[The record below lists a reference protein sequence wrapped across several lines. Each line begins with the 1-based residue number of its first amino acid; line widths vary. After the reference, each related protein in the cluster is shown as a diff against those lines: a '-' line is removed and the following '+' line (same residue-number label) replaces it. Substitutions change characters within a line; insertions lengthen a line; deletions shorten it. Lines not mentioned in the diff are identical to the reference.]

1 MEKNLSS
8 QPAYSTGRPAYRT
21 DMTGR
26 LILVSNRLPLKAVKQ
41 DGKTVF
47 TESDG
52 GLVSALKSY
61 FEKNTDERF
70 EEKFWVGAADF
81 TEKKW
86 KKAVSSGKLSS
97 TYQIE
102 PIFFEEKVFNKYYNG
117 FCNATIWPLFHY
129 FPSFAEFQEDDFVA
143 YEEVNRMFCEK
154 LLSFVK
160 PGDTI
165 WIHDYHLMLLPG
177 MIREALP
184 GVTIGFFLHIP
195 FPSFEIFRMMHRD
208 WKKKIIEGL
217 LGADLI
223 GFHTSEYL
231 QHFLKSMTM
240 VSGLDHRYREVFNKK
255 GIVKADL
262 FPIGIDFDK
271 FHNTKG
277 NESVAH
283 HRQLIRERF
292 GAAKIIFSVDR
303 LDYTKGVTHRL
314 AGFQKFLELY
324 PEWRGKVVFIMVV
337 VPSRQIVSK
346 YNERRKMI
354 EEQVGRINGKLSTLE
369 WQPIIYRYNNLGFD
383 ELCALYQSA
392 DAALITPLRDG
403 MNLVAKEYVA
413 SRVDHDGVLILSELA
428 GAANELGEAML
439 VNPFDKTE
447 VAKRINQALNMP
459 VEEQRQSMTVMQQRL
474 RENDVVTW
482 VARYFEELKEIKSRQ
497 KELGIRLIDQNIS
510 ANIINSYK
518 SASKRLLFLDY
529 DGTLVPIESRPA
541 YAKPN
546 NELLNL
552 LTKLSTSP
560 STEVVIISG
569 RDFKVLEQWLGHL
582 SLHLVAEHGACV
594 RLKGEH
600 WQHYTD
606 IDASWKA
613 LIKSTFELYEK
624 RTPGSF
630 VEEKEYTIA
639 WHYRNVDEEL
649 GFIRSRELLDNLYH
663 LVRNTHLN
671 VLDGHKVIEVRA
683 AGIDKGIAT
692 GKLMERFPSD
702 FIFAM
707 GDDKTDEDIFH
718 VLKGRAVTVKVGS
731 DLSAAEYNVRN
742 QREAFLLLDELKSN

>member
-1 MEKNLSS
+1 MDKN
-8 QPAYSTGRPAYRT
+8 STSTRPL
-21 DMTGR
+21 DQSGR

-61 FEKNTDERF
+61 FEKNTDKRF

-86 KKAVSSGKLSS
+86 IRATSKGKLSS
-97 TYQIE
+97 TYHIE
-102 PIFFEEKVFNKYYNG
+102 PIFFEDKIFDKYYNG

-129 FPSFAEFQEDDFVA
+129 FPSFVEFEEDDFAA
-143 YEEVNRMFCEK
+143 YEEVNRVFRDK
-154 LLSFVK
+154 VLSFVK

-165 WIHDYHLMLLPG
+165 WIHDYQLMLLPG
-177 MIREALP
+177 MIREAMP

-195 FPSFEIFRMMHRD
+195 FPSFEIFRMLHRD
-208 WKKKIIEGL
+208 WKKKIINGL

-231 QHFLKSMTM
+231 QHFLKTVTM

-271 FHNTKG
+271 FHDTRN
-277 NESVAH
+277 NENVVLQ
-283 HRQLIRERF
+283 RQLIRERF
-292 GAAKIIFSVDR
+292 GEAKIIFSVDR

-314 AGFQKFLELY
+314 AGFAKFLELY
-324 PEWRGKVVFIMVV
+324 PEWQGKVVFVMVV

-354 EEQVGRINGKLSTLE
+354 EEQVGRINGKYSTLE

-392 DAALITPLRDG
+392 HAALITPLRDG

-413 SRVDHDGVLILSELA
+413 SRVEHDGVLILSELA

-439 VNPFDKTE
+439 VNPFDKGE
-447 VAKRINQALNMP
+447 VAKRINAALTTP
-459 VEEQRQSMTVMQQRL
+459 IEEQRQCITAMQQRL

-482 VARYFEELKEIKSRQ
+482 VARYFGELKEIKARQ
-497 KELGIRLIDQNIS
+497 KELGIRLIDSNIS
-510 ANIINSYK
+510 ADIVKSYR

-541 YAKPN
+541 FAKPKY
-546 NELLNL
+546 ELLNL
-552 LTKLSTSP
+552 LNTLSTSP
-560 STEVVIISG
+560 STEVVVISG
-569 RDFKVLEQWLGHL
+569 RDFKILEQWLGHL
-582 SLHLVAEHGACV
+582 DIHLVAEHGASF
-594 RLKGEH
+594 RLKGEG

-606 IDASWKA
+606 IDSSWKG
-613 LIKSTFELYEK
+613 LIKSTLESYETT
-624 RTPGSF
+624 TPGSF

-671 VLDGHKVIEVRA
+671 VLDGNKVIEVRA

-692 GKLMERFPSD
+692 GRFMELFPSD
-702 FIFAM
+702 FVFAM
-707 GDDKTDEDIFH
+707 GDDKTDEDIFN
-718 VLKGRAVTVKVGS
+718 VLKGKGVTVKVGS

-742 QREAFLLLDELKSN
+742 QLEAFRLLDELKSN

>member
-1 MEKNLSS
+1 MDQKKSS
-8 QPAYSTGRPAYRT
+8 
-21 DMTGR
+21 R
-26 LILVSNRLPLKAVKQ
+26 LIVVSNRLPLKATKH

-47 TESDG
+47 SETDG

-61 FEKNTDERF
+61 FEKNTDNQF

-81 TEKKW
+81 SEVKW
-86 KKAVSSGKLSS
+86 KRATKKGALSS
-97 TYQIE
+97 AYKIE
-102 PIFFEEKVFNKYYNG
+102 PIFIEEKIYDKYYNG

-129 FPSFAEFQEDDFVA
+129 FPSITQFEEDDFNA
-143 YEEVNRMFCEK
+143 YEEVNRAFRDK
-154 LLSFVK
+154 LLAFIK
-160 PGDTI
+160 PNDTI

-177 MIREALP
+177 MIREAMP
-184 GVTIGFFLHIP
+184 GITIGFFLHIP
-195 FPSFEIFRMMHRD
+195 FPSFEIFRILHRD
-208 WKKKIIEGL
+208 WKKKIINGL

-231 QHFLKSMTM
+231 QHFLKTMTM

-271 FHNTKG
+271 FYDTHDNAG
-277 NESVAH
+277 VEV
-283 HRQLIRERF
+283 HRQAIRERF
-292 GAAKIIFSVDR
+292 GDAKIIFSVDR

-314 AGFQKFLELY
+314 AGFAKFLELF
-324 PEWRGKVVFIMVV
+324 PDWRRKVVFIMVV

-346 YNERRKMI
+346 YNERKKMI
-354 EEQVGRINGKLSTLE
+354 EEQVGRINGKYSTLE
-369 WQPIIYRYNNLGFD
+369 WQPIIYRYNQVGFE

-413 SRVDHDGVLILSELA
+413 SRINNDGVLILSELA

-439 VNPFDKTE
+439 VNPTDKSE
-447 VAKRINQALNMP
+447 VARKIHAALIMP
-459 VEEQRQSMTVMQQRL
+459 VEEQRQNMTVMQERL
-474 RENDVVTW
+474 RENNVVKW
-482 VARYFEELKEIKSRQ
+482 VSNYFAELTDIKSRQ
-497 KELGIRLIDQNIS
+497 KELGIRLIDNSIS
-510 ANIINSYK
+510 ANIKDSYRK
-518 SASKRLLFLDY
+518 ATKRLLFLDY
-529 DGTLVPIESRPA
+529 DGTLVPIESRPD
-541 YAKPN
+541 YARPN
-546 NELLNL
+546 GELLNL
-552 LTKLSTSP
+552 LAGLAAVP

-569 RDFKVLEQWLGHL
+569 RNFKILEKWLGHL
-582 SLHLVAEHGACV
+582 SIHLVAEHGASF
-594 RLKGEH
+594 RLKGER

-606 IDASWKA
+606 IDSSWKG

-649 GFIRSRELLDNLYH
+649 GFNRSRELLDNLYH

-692 GKLMERFPSD
+692 GKIMELFPSD

-707 GDDKTDEDIFH
+707 GDDKTDEDIFN
-718 VLKGRAVTVKVGS
+718 VLKGRGVTVKVGS

-742 QREAFLLLDELKSN
+742 QREAFQLLDELKE

>member
-1 MEKNLSS
+1 MDKKTTS
-8 QPAYSTGRPAYRT
+8 
-21 DMTGR
+21 R
-26 LILVSNRLPLKAVKQ
+26 LILVSNRLPLKATKV

-61 FEKNTDERF
+61 FEKNTDNRFTERY
-70 EEKFWVGAADF
+70 WVGAADF

-86 KKAVSSGKLSS
+86 KRAAAKGHLSS
-97 TYQIE
+97 TYVIE
-102 PIFFEEKVFNKYYNG
+102 PVFVEDKIFDKYYNG

-129 FPSFAEFQEDDFVA
+129 FPSFVEFEETKFES
-143 YEEVNRMFCEK
+143 YEEVNRIFRDK
-154 LLSFVK
+154 LLAFIQ

-184 GVTIGFFLHIP
+184 NVTIGFFLHIP
-195 FPSFEIFRMMHRD
+195 FPSYEIFRMLHRD
-208 WKKKIIEGL
+208 WKKKIINGL

-231 QHFLKSMTM
+231 QHFLKTMTM

-271 FHNTKG
+271 FFDTRNNAGVLTHLQ
-277 NESVAH
+277 S
-283 HRQLIRERF
+283 IRERF
-292 GAAKIIFSVDR
+292 GEAKIIFSVDR

-314 AGFQKFLELY
+314 SGFAKFLELY

-354 EEQVGRINGKLSTLE
+354 EEQVSRINGKFSTLE
-369 WQPIIYRYNNLGFD
+369 WQPIMYRYQNVGFE

-392 DAALITPLRDG
+392 NVALITPLRDG
-403 MNLVAKEYVA
+403 MNLVAKEYIA

-439 VNPFDKTE
+439 VNPTDRTE
-447 VAKRINQALNMP
+447 VAKKINTALISP
-459 VEEQRQSMTVMQQRL
+459 VEEQTQNMIVMQERL
-474 RENDVVTW
+474 RENDVVNW
-482 VARYFEELKEIKSRQ
+482 VARYFEELKEIKQRQ
-497 KELGIRLIDQNIS
+497 KELGIRLIDDNIS
-510 ANIINSYK
+510 RIIKKSYQVAN
-518 SASKRLLFLDY
+518 KRLLFLDY
-529 DGTLVPIESRPA
+529 DGTLVPIESMPG
-541 YAKPN
+541 YAHPSP
-546 NELLNL
+546 ELLKL
-552 LTKLSTSP
+552 LDVLSTSP

-569 RDFKVLEQWLGHL
+569 RNFKILEEWLGHL
-582 SLHLVAEHGACV
+582 KIHLVAEHGASF
-594 RLKGEH
+594 RLKGEN

-606 IDASWKA
+606 IDTSWKS

-630 VEEKEYTIA
+630 IEEKEYTIA
-639 WHYRNVDEEL
+639 WHYRNSDEEL

-671 VLDGHKVIEVRA
+671 VLDGHKVIEIRA

-692 GKLMERFPSD
+692 GKLMELFPSD
-702 FIFAM
+702 FILAM
-707 GDDKTDEDIFH
+707 GDDKTDEDIFN
-718 VLKGRAVTVKVGS
+718 VLKGRGVTVKVGS

-742 QREAFLLLDELKSN
+742 QREAFRLLDELRVN